1 MEENKKYRILGTLL
15 YYILRIISF
24 TLRIEIVN
32 KYNID
37 SFIKSINNRFNVC
50 ISLNG
55 LFLHQVTAINSL
67 IEIIIKYR
75 KEIRYA

>member
-24 TLRIEIVN
+24 TLRVEIVN

-37 SFIKSINNRFNVC
+37 MQKADIYGFWHSELVITPIFYKDV
-50 ISLNG
+50 
-55 LFLHQVTAINSL
+55 
-67 IEIIIKYR
+67 
-75 KEIRYA
+75 